1 MSAVNLFDL
10 SGKVSL
16 VTGAGSGIG
25 RVFCEAMAEY
35 GSDVVC
41 ADIND
46 TQAKETEAIIAK
58 NGTKTLVVSGDVS
71 NPEDVKA
78 MFGKVDQEFGR
89 LDILFNNAGIVT
101 KNARVHETSL
111 ADWDKV
117 IAINLTGVFLCMQ
130 EGIKLMLRQKKGVIV
145 NIASIVGHVGVD
157 PEITA
162 GSNYAAAKAGVV
174 GLTKQGAV
182 EYASEGIRVNAI
194 LPGWHGG
201 TKLGAPK
208 GRSEE
213 QLQDFVKKITERTP
227 MQRRGEAA
235 ELKGLAIY
243 LASDASGF
251 VTGTTFIHDGGWC
264 AW

>member
-41 ADIND
+41 ADINE
-46 TQAKETEAIIAK
+46 TQAMETEAIIAI
-58 NGTKTLVVSGDVS
+58 NGTKTLAVRADVS

-78 MFGKVDQEFGR
+78 MFRKVDQEFGR

-227 MQRRGEAA
+227 MRRRGEAA

>member
-1 MSAVNLFDL
+1 MSAANLFDL

-25 RVFCEAMAEY
+25 RIFCEAMAEY

-41 ADIND
+41 ADINE
-46 TQAKETEAIIAK
+46 TRAKETVAIIAK
-58 NGTKTLVVSGDVS
+58 NGTKTMAVRADVS

-78 MFGKVDQEFGR
+78 LFGKIDQEFGR
-89 LDILFNNAGIVT
+89 LDILFNNAGITT

-145 NIASIVGHVGVD
+145 NISSIVGHVGVD

-201 TKLGAPK
+201 TKLGAAK
-208 GRSEE
+208 GRNEE

-227 MQRRGEAA
+227 MRRRGEAA
-235 ELKGLAIY
+235 ELKGLGIY

>member
-41 ADIND
+41 ADINE